1 MDTSRIVVLIMAGG
15 SGTRFWPSSRRKLP
29 KQFLSFEGQRSLLA
43 ETVARLEG
51 LVPRERIHVITG
63 SEHAAL
69 AREHSGIPAANVLA
83 EPVGRDT
90 AACIGIGAKVAQAIR
105 KDAVLL
111 VLAADHL
118 VGQVDRFRAALL
130 RAAELAASGPILVN
144 IGLRP
149 DRPATGYGYIEIG
162 ERVDGA
168 EPPAWKVRSFREK
181 PDLETAA
188 RFVLG
193 GDFLW
198 NSGIFAFGAGTI
210 LEALQQHLPELAR
223 GLQQI
228 QDPRD
233 ATELA
238 RVYPTL
244 PKISIDY
251 GVMERAD
258 RRVVVEAD
266 FDWDDLGTFE
276 AVARHAEASAGHNLS
291 RGGAVFHDATNSL
304 VVNDAPGSVVLS
316 GVDGLL
322 VVRTGDT
329 VLVMQRKDAE
339 RVKDVVRELEE
350 RGRSDLL

>member
-29 KQFLSFEGQRSLLA
+29 KQFLSFDGGKSLLA
-43 ETVARLEG
+43 ETVARLDG
-51 LVPRERIHVITG
+51 LVPRERVYVITG
-63 SEHAAL
+63 AEHAAL
-69 AREHSGIPAANVLA
+69 AEEHAGVPKANIIA
-83 EPVGRDT
+83 EPMGRDT
-90 AACIGIGAKVAQAIR
+90 AACIGVGAMVAR
-105 KDAVLL
+105 SLREDAVLL
-111 VLAADHL
+111 VLSADHL
-118 VGQVDRFRAALL
+118 VGRIDRFRAALL
-130 RAAELAASGPILVN
+130 RAAELAADGPTLVN

-162 ERVDGA
+162 ERMDGA

-198 NSGIFAFGAGTI
+198 NSGIFAFGARTI
-210 LEALQQHLPELAR
+210 LEALARHLPELSA
-223 GLQQI
+223 GLKGLA
-228 QDPRD
+228 DPRD
-233 ATELA
+233 EKELA
-238 RVYPTL
+238 RVYPLL

-251 GVMERAD
+251 GVMERAE

-276 AVARHAEASAGHNLS
+276 AVARHADVHADHNLS
-291 RGGAVFHDATNSL
+291 RGGAVFHDAVDSL
-304 VVNDAPGSVVLS
+304 VVNDAPGTVVLS
-316 GVDGLL
+316 GVEGLL

-329 VLVMQRKDAE
+329 VLVMRRKDAE
-339 RVKDVVRELEE
+339 RVKDVVRELES